1 MHYLGMRMRGI
12 ALVVISLARL
22 FSSTLNASA
31 EPTPSPS
38 PSPSPDYQ
46 MLINQYKLDLDRYR
60 NLVQAREKAR
70 SQINRTFMLAVN
82 DANHEA
88 RMTMKLAKTAAI
100 KNEILSKQKVAVT
113 AASVAR
119 DAAIAALG
127 SLPTPPVK
135 PMKPV
140 EMATLN
146 KMKNKKSSP
155 SPTR

>member
-1 MHYLGMRMRGI
+1 MHHLGMRLRGI
-12 ALVVISLARL
+12 ALVVISLTLL
-22 FSSTLNASA
+22 FSSSINASA

-38 PSPSPDYQ
+38 PSPDYQ
-46 MLINQYKLDLDRYR
+46 MLMNQYRLDLDRYR
-60 NLVQAREKAR
+60 DLVQAREKAR
-70 SQINRTFMLAVN
+70 SQINRTFMVAVN
-82 DANHEA
+82 DANQEA
-88 RMTMKLAKTAAI
+88 RLTMKLAKTAAI
-100 KNEILSKQKVAVT
+100 KNEILSKQKIAIT

-127 SLPTPPVK
+127 ALPTPPVK
-135 PMKPV
+135 PIKPV

>member
-1 MHYLGMRMRGI
+1 MRLRGI
-12 ALVVISLARL
+12 ALVVISLTLL
-22 FSSTLNASA
+22 FSSSINASA

-38 PSPSPDYQ
+38 PSPDYQ
-46 MLINQYKLDLDRYR
+46 ILMNQYRLDLDRYR
-60 NLVQAREKAR
+60 DLVQAREKAR
-70 SQINRTFMLAVN
+70 SQINRTFMVAVN

-88 RMTMKLAKTAAI
+88 RMTMKVAKTAAI
-100 KNEILSKQKVAVT
+100 KNEILSKQKIAVT

-127 SLPTPPVK
+127 ALPTPPVK
-135 PMKPV
+135 PIKPV
-140 EMATLN
+140 EMGTLN

>member
-1 MHYLGMRMRGI
+1 MHHLGMRMRGI
-12 ALVVISLARL
+12 ALVVISLTLL

-38 PSPSPDYQ
+38 PSPDYQ
-46 MLINQYKLDLDRYR
+46 VLMNQYKLDLDRFR
-60 NLVQAREKAR
+60 DLVQAREKAR

-82 DANHEA
+82 DANQEA

-100 KNEILSKQKVAVT
+100 KNEILSKQKIAVT

-127 SLPTPPVK
+127 ALPTPPVK
-135 PMKPV
+135 PIKPV

>member
-1 MHYLGMRMRGI
+1 MHHLGMRLRGI
-12 ALVVISLARL
+12 ALVVISLTLL
-22 FSSTLNASA
+22 FSSSFNASA

-38 PSPSPDYQ
+38 PSPDYQ
-46 MLINQYKLDLDRYR
+46 ILMNQYRLDLDRYR
-60 NLVQAREKAR
+60 DLVQAREKAR
-70 SQINRTFMLAVN
+70 SQINRTFMVAVN

-88 RMTMKLAKTAAI
+88 RMTMKVAKTAAI
-100 KNEILSKQKVAVT
+100 KNEILSKQKIAVT

-127 SLPTPPVK
+127 ALPTPPVK
-135 PMKPV
+135 PIKPV
-140 EMATLN
+140 EMGTLN

>member
-1 MHYLGMRMRGI
+1 MHHLGMRLRGI
-12 ALVVISLARL
+12 ALVVISLTLL
-22 FSSTLNASA
+22 FSPSINASA

-38 PSPSPDYQ
+38 PSPDYQ
-46 MLINQYKLDLDRYR
+46 MLMNQYKLDLDRYR
-60 NLVQAREKAR
+60 DLVQAREKAR
-70 SQINRTFMLAVN
+70 LQINRTFMVAVN

-88 RMTMKLAKTAAI
+88 RMTMKIAKTAAA
-100 KNEILSKQKVAVT
+100 KNEIISKQKVAIT

-119 DAAIAALG
+119 DSAIAALG
-127 SLPTPPVK
+127 ALPTPPVK
-135 PMKPV
+135 PIKPV

>member
-1 MHYLGMRMRGI
+1 MHHLGMRLRGI
-12 ALVVISLARL
+12 ALVVISLTLL
-22 FSSTLNASA
+22 FSSSLSASA

-46 MLINQYKLDLDRYR
+46 MLINQYKLDFDQYR
-60 NLVQAREKAR
+60 ALVQAREKAR
-70 SQINRTFMLAVN
+70 SQINRTFMVAVN
-82 DANHEA
+82 VANQEA
-88 RMTMKLAKTAAI
+88 RMTMKLAKTAAT
-100 KNEILSKQKVAVT
+100 KNEILSKQKIAVT

-127 SLPTPPVK
+127 ALPTPPVK
-135 PMKPV
+135 PIKPV
-140 EMATLN
+140 EMGTLN

>member
-1 MHYLGMRMRGI
+1 M
-12 ALVVISLARL
+12 
-22 FSSTLNASA
+22 
-31 EPTPSPS
+31 
-38 PSPSPDYQ
+38 
-46 MLINQYKLDLDRYR
+46 NQYKLDLDRFR
-60 NLVQAREKAR
+60 DLVQAREKAR

-82 DANHEA
+82 DANQEA
-88 RMTMKLAKTAAI
+88 RTTMKLAKTAAI
-100 KNEILSKQKVAVT
+100 KNEILSKQKIAVT

-127 SLPTPPVK
+127 ALPTPPVK
-135 PMKPV
+135 PIKPV